1 MAQVMGI
8 IGLPALTREEGL
20 LSSQKEFGMA
30 ANVEDILPKASDVM
44 MRIAEAQAEKAAAH
58 DRQRFAEQ
66 AEKDALIKKLSQPSG
81 LSEEDKVKLAATV
94 IKRAIDNGLLEVQ
107 VHRFPNA
114 LCTDHGRAINQA
126 EPGWEKTLT
135 GIPKEIYH
143 LWDDHLRSKGYKLRY
158 QIIDFPGGMPGDIG
172 ITLSWH

>member
-1 MAQVMGI
+1 
-8 IGLPALTREEGL
+8 
-20 LSSQKEFGMA
+20 MA

-58 DRQRFAEQ
+58 DRHKASEQ
-66 AEKDALIKKLSQPSG
+66 AEKDAMIKMLSQPSG
-81 LSEEDKVKLAATV
+81 LSEEEKVKRAAAV
-94 IKRAIDNGLLEVQ
+94 IKRAMDNGLLEVQ

-135 GIPKEIYH
+135 GLPKEMYQ
-143 LWDDHLRSKGYKLRY
+143 LWYDHLREKGYKLRF
-158 QIIDFPGGMPGDIG
+158 QVIEFPGGMPGDIG

>member
-1 MAQVMGI
+1 MTAD
-8 IGLPALTREEGL
+8 
-20 LSSQKEFGMA
+20 
-30 ANVEDILPKASDVM
+30 NEDILPNASDLM

-58 DRQRFAEQ
+58 DRQKTAEQ
-66 AEKDALIKKLSQPSG
+66 AEKDALIKTLSQPSG
-81 LSEEDKVKLAATV
+81 LSEEEKVKLAATV
-94 IKRAIDNGLLEVQ
+94 IKRAMENGLLEVQ

-143 LWDDHLRSKGYKLRY
+143 LWNDHLREKGYKLRY
-158 QIIDFPGGMPGDIG
+158 QILEFPGGLPGDIG

>member
-1 MAQVMGI
+1 
-8 IGLPALTREEGL
+8 
-20 LSSQKEFGMA
+20 MA

-58 DRQRFAEQ
+58 DRHKAAEQ
-66 AEKDALIKKLSQPSG
+66 AEKDAMIKMLSQPSG
-81 LSEEDKVKLAATV
+81 LSEEEKVKRAAAV
-94 IKRAIDNGLLEVQ
+94 IKRAMDNGLLEVQ

-114 LCTDHGRAINQA
+114 MCTDHGRAINQA

-135 GIPKEIYH
+135 GLPKEMYQ
-143 LWDDHLRSKGYKLRY
+143 LWYDHLREKGYKLRY
-158 QIIDFPGGMPGDIG
+158 QILEFPGGLPGDIG

>member
-1 MAQVMGI
+1 
-8 IGLPALTREEGL
+8 
-20 LSSQKEFGMA
+20 MA

-58 DRQRFAEQ
+58 DRHKAAEQ
-66 AEKDALIKKLSQPSG
+66 AEKDAMIKMLSQPTG
-81 LSEEDKVKLAATV
+81 RSEEEKVKRAAAV
-94 IKRAIDNGLLEVQ
+94 IKRAMDNGLLEVQ

-135 GIPKEIYH
+135 GLPKEMYQ
-143 LWDDHLRSKGYKLRY
+143 LWYDHLREKGYKLRY

>member
-1 MAQVMGI
+1 
-8 IGLPALTREEGL
+8 LNSE
-20 LSSQKEFGMA
+20 KEFGMA

-58 DRQRFAEQ
+58 DRQKAAEQ
-66 AEKDALIKKLSQPSG
+66 AEKDSMIKMLSQPSG
-81 LSEEDKVKLAATV
+81 LSEEEKVKRAATV
-94 IKRAIDNGLLEVQ
+94 IKRAMDNGLLEVQ
-107 VHRFPNA
+107 VYRFPNA
-114 LCTDHGRAINQA
+114 ICTDHGRAINQA

-143 LWDDHLRSKGYKLRY
+143 LWHDHLREKGYKIRY
-158 QIIDFPGGMPGDIG
+158 QILEFPGGLPGDIG

>member
-1 MAQVMGI
+1 MTAD
-8 IGLPALTREEGL
+8 
-20 LSSQKEFGMA
+20 
-30 ANVEDILPKASDVM
+30 NEDILPKASDVM
-44 MRIAEAQAEKAAAH
+44 MRIAVAQAEKAAAH
-58 DRQRFAEQ
+58 DRQKSAEQ

-94 IKRAIDNGLLEVQ
+94 IKRAMDNGLLEVQ

-143 LWDDHLRSKGYKLRY
+143 LWDDHLRDKGYKLRY
-158 QIIDFPGGMPGDIG
+158 QVIDFPGGMPGDIG